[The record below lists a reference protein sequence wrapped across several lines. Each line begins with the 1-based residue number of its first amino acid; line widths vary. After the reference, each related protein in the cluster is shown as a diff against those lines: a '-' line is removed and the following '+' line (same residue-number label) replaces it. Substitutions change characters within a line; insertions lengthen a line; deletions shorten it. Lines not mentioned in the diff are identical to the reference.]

1 MLIHLLLLL
10 LLLPTF
16 IKKVAH
22 LKAIK
27 TMKCTSEETSYKTHT
42 TFIRLG
48 KKKKNILNM
57 VFSAHLH
64 KKSFNVF

>member
-1 MLIHLLLLL
+1 
-10 LLLPTF
+10 
-16 IKKVAH
+16 
-22 LKAIK
+22 
-27 TMKCTSEETSYKTHT
+27 MKCTSEETSYKTHT